1 MKKLGII
8 GYGALGKIL
17 CEGIR
22 THLPEDYRITGI
34 LEQADA
40 LKEEIRA
47 AGYRACDSFEE
58 LVDGPEETR
67 PDMVIE
73 IAGVPVVKLYS
84 TEILKRGISLV
95 IVSIG
100 ALADAALWA
109 EIQRSAKEHHTKV
122 YLPSG
127 AVGGFDILRTIHE
140 MGGAEA
146 EILNLKAP
154 RSLNGAPYLNGRIL
168 SEEQEENVFEGNAL
182 EAIAGFPKNVNVA
195 VSSGLA
201 SVGVENMGVK
211 IRSIPGLEDNI
222 HAITCQNDSVKA
234 EITITSKPDPVNPKS
249 SIVTAWSV
257 VAMLRNLA
265 SPVEF
270 F

>member
-73 IAGVPVVKLYS
+73 
-84 TEILKRGISLV
+84 
-95 IVSIG
+95 
-100 ALADAALWA
+100 
-109 EIQRSAKEHHTKV
+109 
-122 YLPSG
+122 
-127 AVGGFDILRTIHE
+127 

-154 RSLNGAPYLNGRIL
+154 RSLNGASYLDGREL
-168 SEEQEENVFEGNAL
+168 SETTEENVFEGNAL

-201 SVGVENMGVK
+201 SVGVENMCVK

-234 EITITSKPDPVNPKS
+234 EITITSKPDLVNPKS

>member
-1 MKKLGII
+1 M
-8 GYGALGKIL
+8 
-17 CEGIR
+17 
-22 THLPEDYRITGI
+22 D
-34 LEQADA
+34 
-40 LKEEIRA
+40 
-47 AGYRACDSFEE
+47 
-58 LVDGPEETR
+58 
-67 PDMVIE
+67 
-73 IAGVPVVKLYS
+73 
-84 TEILKRGISLV
+84 LV

-100 ALADAALWA
+100 ALADAALWND
-109 EIQRSAKEHHTKV
+109 IQSTAKVHHTKV

-140 MGGAEA
+140 MGNAHA

-154 RSLNGAPYLNGRIL
+154 RSLNGAPYLEGRVL
-168 SEEQEENVFEGNAL
+168 SNTQEEKVFEGNAL

-201 SVGVENMGVK
+201 SVGVEHMGVK

-249 SIVTAWSV
+249 SVVTAWSV
-257 VAMLRNLA
+257 IAMLRNLA